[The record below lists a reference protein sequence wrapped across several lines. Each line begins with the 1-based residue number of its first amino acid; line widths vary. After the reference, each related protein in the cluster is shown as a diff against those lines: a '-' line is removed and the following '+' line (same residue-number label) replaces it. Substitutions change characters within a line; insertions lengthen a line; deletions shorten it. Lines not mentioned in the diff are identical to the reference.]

1 MDIKELLKEL
11 KSGIIELVKEKLGV
25 ESKEVKK
32 EVNAIVN
39 KSKVKLERWSLLLK
53 NGDITR
59 EDFLWLV
66 ESQRDLLQLHSL
78 RALGISQI
86 KLGHFKSKVIEFI
99 GQTVFKFIF

>member
-11 KSGIIELVKEKLGV
+11 KSGIIELVKEKLNI

-32 EVNAIVN
+32 EISDILK
-39 KSKVKLERWSLLLK
+39 KSKTKLERWSLLLK
-53 NGDITR
+53 NGDITE
-59 EDFLWLV
+59 EDFLWLI
-66 ESQRDLLQLHSL
+66 ESQRDLLQLQSL

-99 GQTVFKFIF
+99 GKTVVKFVF